1 MTHQPVL
8 LSISPDLSD
17 DDLAAICEAADVI
30 ACECPSYLV
39 RLLQEVRSF
48 RHYTSD
54 CIEQFPNDA
63 VTHHWLSSQAKQME
77 AFLCQTILELLR
89 KESLLDEQNRVCL
102 TQLSERSRS
111 LALHSLQE
119 RLSCTNNA
127 AIAC

>member
-1 MTHQPVL
+1 MTQQPVM

-17 DDLAAICEAADVI
+17 DDLVSICEAADVI

-39 RLLQEVRSF
+39 RLLQEVRAF

-54 CIEQFPNDA
+54 CIEQFPDDV
-63 VTHHWLSSQAKQME
+63 VTHHWLSNQAKQME

-89 KESLLDEQNRVCL
+89 RENLLDEQNRVCL

-111 LALHSLQE
+111 LALHNLQV
-119 RLSCTNNA
+119 RLSCVNET
-127 AIAC
+127 AIAS